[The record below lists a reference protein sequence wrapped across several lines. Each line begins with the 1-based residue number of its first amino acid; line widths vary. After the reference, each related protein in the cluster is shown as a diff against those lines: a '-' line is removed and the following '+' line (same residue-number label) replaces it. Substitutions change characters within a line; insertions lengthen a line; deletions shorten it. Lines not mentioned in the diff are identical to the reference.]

1 MMQSQNKLP
10 IYSIRQT
17 EIMQSPPS
25 LTVNRKCINN
35 TNSLLPVKIQKM
47 RGNKLSV
54 ENLELLVADDRIQF
68 AEAERKS
75 RRPHASCKL

>member
-1 MMQSQNKLP
+1 
-10 IYSIRQT
+10 
-17 EIMQSPPS
+17 MQSPPS
-25 LTVNRKCINN
+25 LTVNKKCINN

-68 AEAERKS
+68 AEAERNT
-75 RRPHASCKL
+75 RRPLSSYRIFTGGTQPQPTVL